1 MPDPLP
7 PPFTPDLALLAELLD
22 HVPARVALLDRG
34 LHYRYVN
41 KATLTFM
48 GLAPGQI
55 IGRTIAQ
62 VRGEATQRA
71 VEPIAQRVFDGEEVH
86 WEGWAHYP
94 GRGDCYVEEILRP
107 YRGPDGRVDLII
119 RYARDLTAQKRQAQQ
134 LMDQLQ
140 ALQRAE
146 MLKAAI
152 VDNALAAIVSTD
164 GEGRVVE
171 FNPAAEAMFGV
182 PRCEAVGQLVSDL
195 MIPERHRAAHQAGMA
210 RVIHGGPAR
219 VLGRRVEMDATRADG
234 SEFPIEMVLWR
245 TDVNG
250 RAHFT
255 ASIQDVSDRAR
266 AAEVIERQREALRQN
281 EKLTAMGSLLAGVAH
296 ELNNPL
302 SIVMGR
308 ANLLEDKAA
317 GTSLHDDAV
326 QIRTAAERCGRIVR
340 TFLNMARQRP
350 AQRTALQFN
359 DLVRGAAE
367 LLQYSLRVSG
377 IELALQ
383 LCDTLPEI
391 QADADR
397 LGQAVLNLVVNAQQ
411 ALGGSTG
418 ARQLVLE
425 TGMDVQGRHLWMRV
439 RDNGPGV
446 PAALRERIFDPYFT
460 TKGEGVGTGLGL
472 SVSRSVARE
481 HGGELVL
488 EEREPGASFRLELPL
503 QTAPL
508 VADAAADAADPA
520 DARAAQRL
528 LVIDDE
534 PEIVDLVRTMLEGAG
549 YDVATAESGAVALE
563 MLAELPF
570 DAVVSD
576 LRMPDMDGAA
586 LWREVGARWPALA
599 RRMLFVTGDT
609 LSAGAREFLAGT
621 GCPSLDKP
629 FSKADLLARVHQL
642 LAA

>member
-1 MPDPLP
+1 
-7 PPFTPDLALLAELLD
+7 
-22 HVPARVALLDRG
+22 
-34 LHYRYVN
+34 
-41 KATLTFM
+41 
-48 GLAPGQI
+48 
-55 IGRTIAQ
+55 
-62 VRGEATQRA
+62 
-71 VEPIAQRVFDGEEVH
+71 
-86 WEGWAHYP
+86 
-94 GRGDCYVEEILRP
+94 
-107 YRGPDGRVDLII
+107 
-119 RYARDLTAQKRQAQQ
+119 
-134 LMDQLQ
+134 
-140 ALQRAE
+140 
-146 MLKAAI
+146 
-152 VDNALAAIVSTD
+152 
-164 GEGRVVE
+164 
-171 FNPAAEAMFGV
+171 
-182 PRCEAVGQLVSDL
+182 
-195 MIPERHRAAHQAGMA
+195 
-210 RVIHGGPAR
+210 
-219 VLGRRVEMDATRADG
+219 
-234 SEFPIEMVLWR
+234 
-245 TDVNG
+245 
-250 RAHFT
+250 
-255 ASIQDVSDRAR
+255 
-266 AAEVIERQREALRQN
+266 
-281 EKLTAMGSLLAGVAH
+281 
-296 ELNNPL
+296 
-302 SIVMGR
+302 
-308 ANLLEDKAA
+308 
-317 GTSLHDDAV
+317 
-326 QIRTAAERCGRIVR
+326 
-340 TFLNMARQRP
+340 
-350 AQRTALQFN
+350 
-359 DLVRGAAE
+359 
-367 LLQYSLRVSG
+367 
-377 IELALQ
+377 
-383 LCDTLPEI
+383 
-391 QADADR
+391 
-397 LGQAVLNLVVNAQQ
+397 
-411 ALGGSTG
+411 
-418 ARQLVLE
+418 VLE

-508 VADAAADAADPA
+508 VADAAADTADPA